1 MKWLVTVVLLA
12 NLGCASMANQHPQ
25 PELPNSPLAPTLS
38 QYRGPARNGLL
49 LRHSVRLQIPG
60 RNFDQTFSGIM
71 RFDHDGQSI
80 RLVSMAGFGMK
91 LFDLSISQEAVETHF
106 ISPGLSRINNLPE
119 HIAFC
124 VRRIWL
130 THLPETG
137 NGFRRVEDT
146 THIYGIHDGQRIEHE
161 YLQETLTATRSLGPR
176 EYWEIQ
182 YSGRMADTR
191 EPSRIIFKDGHGR
204 YLLDVRLIEQ
214 RMTSS

>member
-12 NLGCASMANQHPQ
+12 NLGCASMANQQPQ
-25 PELPNSPLAPTLS
+25 PELPNSPLAATLS
-38 QYRGPARNGLL
+38 QYHGPARNGLL

-80 RLVSMAGFGMK
+80 RLVGMAGFGMK
-91 LFDLSISQEAVETHF
+91 LFDLSISKEAVETHF
-106 ISPGLSRINNLPE
+106 ISSGLSRINNLPE

-130 THLPETG
+130 THQPETN
-137 NGFRRVEDT
+137 NGFRQVVDT
-146 THIYGIHDGQRIEHE
+146 TYIYGIHDGQRIEHE
-161 YLQETLTATRSLGPR
+161 YLQETLTATRALGPR

-182 YSGRMADTR
+182 YSERMADTR
-191 EPSRIIFKDGHGR
+191 EPASIIFKDSRGR
-204 YLLDVRLIEQ
+204 YSLDVRLIEQ

>member
-1 MKWLVTVVLLA
+1 MKWLVTVVLLV
-12 NLGCASMANQHPQ
+12 NFGCASMTNQQ
-25 PELPNSPLAPTLS
+25 SQTELPNSPLAATLA
-38 QYRGPARNGLL
+38 QYHDPARNGLL

-80 RLVSMAGFGMK
+80 RLVGMAGFGMK
-91 LFDLSISQEAVETHF
+91 LFDLSISNEAVETHF

-119 HIAFC
+119 RIAFC

-130 THLPETG
+130 THLPENG
-137 NGFRRVEDT
+137 NGFRLVENAT
-146 THIYGIHDGQRIEHE
+146 YIYGIHDGQRIEHE

-182 YSGRMADTR
+182 YSERMADTR
-191 EPSRIIFKDGHGR
+191 EPSRIIFKDSHGR
-204 YLLDVRLIEQ
+204 YSLDVRLIEQ